1 MTELEIFNSRGGFQ
15 MPSAEAIAALDDD
28 SREKFRAVQEA
39 AAENETCK
47 SNLDTAHKA
56 VDVALAEYHAAQA
69 ALPRRTQTDNAR
81 EFIASE
87 RVQG

>member
-47 SNLDTAHKA
+47 ANLDAAHEA
-56 VDVALAEYHAAQA
+56 VSVAYDEREAALAAT
-69 ALPRRTQTDNAR
+69 RKRTHVDNAK

-87 RVQG
+87 RMQS

>member
-28 SREKFRAVQEA
+28 SREKFRIVQEA
-39 AAENETCK
+39 AAENEADK
-47 SNLDTAHKA
+47 QKLDAAIAAVTAAH
-56 VDVALAEYHAAQA
+56 AEREAAHAAV
-69 ALPRRTQTDNAR
+69 RRRSHTDNAK

-87 RVQG
+87 RMQR

>member
-39 AAENETCK
+39 ATENETCK
-47 SNLDTAHKA
+47 ANLDARHS
-56 VDVALAEYHAAQA
+56 
-69 ALPRRTQTDNAR
+69 RRTARASPALTNAKPH
-81 EFIASE
+81 
-87 RVQG
+87 